1 MDEQEIR
8 QKLTRIVVDELGVEE
23 SEVTDNARLYED
35 LGADS
40 IDYVTIIDDVEKTFH
55 FTIHDDE
62 AFDQEVF
69 AHGKSLNI
77 VGNIIELVKERLN

>member
-40 IDYVTIIDDVEKTFH
+40 VDYLHILMVVEKEFS
-55 FTIHDDE
+55 FTICNDE
-62 AFDQEVF
+62 AFARE
-69 AHGKSLNI
+69 KSLNI
-77 VGNIIELVKERLN
+77 VGNLIELVKERLN

>member
-1 MDEQEIR
+1 MNEQEIR
-8 QKLTRIVVDELGVEE
+8 EKVKKIVVEKLGVDG

-40 IDYVTIIDDVEKTFH
+40 IDYVTIIDDVEKTFG

-77 VGNIIELVKERLN
+77 VGNLIELVKERLN

>member
-8 QKLTRIVVDELGVEE
+8 RKVTKIVADELGVKE

-40 IDYVTIIDDVEKTFH
+40 IDYLCILMLVEKEFS
-55 FTIHDDE
+55 FTICNDE
-62 AFDQEVF
+62 AFAREE
-69 AHGKSLNI
+69 SLNI
-77 VGNIIELVKERLN
+77 VGNIIEFVRKRLN

>member
-8 QKLTRIVVDELGVEE
+8 RMLTRIIVDELGVKE

-40 IDYVTIIDDVEKTFH
+40 VDYLHILMVVEKEFG
-55 FTIHDDE
+55 FTICNDE
-62 AFDQEVF
+62 AFARE
-69 AHGKSLNI
+69 KSLNI
-77 VGNIIELVKERLN
+77 VGNLIELVKERLN

>member
-8 QKLTRIVVDELGVEE
+8 QKLTRIIIDELGVEE

-40 IDYVTIIDDVEKTFH
+40 IDYVEMLMEVEKAFNI
-55 FTIHDDE
+55 TICDDE
-62 AFDQEVF
+62 AFDLDVF
-69 AHGKSLNI
+69 EHEKSLNI
-77 VGNIIELVKERLN
+77 VGNLIELVKERLN

>member
-1 MDEQEIR
+1 MEEQEIR
-8 QKLTRIVVDELGVEE
+8 QKLTKIIVGELGVKE

-40 IDYVTIIDDVEKTFH
+40 IDYVAIILEVEKVFG

-77 VGNIIELVKERLN
+77 VGNLIELVKERLN